1 MLWVVQY
8 MYEMETG
15 RQSWHDVGC
24 YITPNN
30 VSAIEDVFAAISRL
44 PRWAELLVTG
54 NFNPNLVEP

>member
-1 MLWVVQY
+1 M
-8 MYEMETG
+8 
-15 RQSWHDVGC
+15 GC